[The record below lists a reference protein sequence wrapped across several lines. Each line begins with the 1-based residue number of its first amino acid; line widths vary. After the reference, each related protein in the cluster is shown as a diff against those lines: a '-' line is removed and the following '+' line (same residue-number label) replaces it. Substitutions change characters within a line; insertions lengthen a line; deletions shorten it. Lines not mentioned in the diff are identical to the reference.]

1 MQCFRAERRAAPEPA
16 RLAMCLAVKPLSIAV
31 PSGDRPG
38 PPAFSRMGLGEGL
51 QFFEDNDQI
60 TDDSGKK
67 IHASSV
73 VPVSMPDKLSELRQ
87 EIAALLPRLRRFGRT
102 LAHSREDADDLVQVA
117 IEKALTRTDQWTPG
131 TRLDSWMFRIMQ
143 NAWIDELRARE
154 RRGQTF
160 LPEEEGEHVGD
171 GAATGSQLDAILV
184 RKAVAKLSDEHR
196 TIVGL
201 VLVEGLSYQE
211 AAETLGLP
219 VGTVTSRLARAR
231 EALQELLGEWP

>member
-1 MQCFRAERRAAPEPA
+1 MPESA
-16 RLAMCLAVKPLSIAV
+16 
-31 PSGDRPG
+31 
-38 PPAFSRMGLGEGL
+38 
-51 QFFEDNDQI
+51 
-60 TDDSGKK
+60 T
-67 IHASSV
+67 
-73 VPVSMPDKLSELRQ
+73 ELRQ
-87 EIAALLPRLRRFGRT
+87 AIAALLPRLRRFGRT
-102 LAHSREDADDLVQVA
+102 LARSPEDADDLVQVA

-171 GAATGSQLDAILV
+171 GAAGSGSSSQLDAILV
-184 RKAVAKLSDEHR
+184 RKAVAKLSEEHR
-196 TIVGL
+196 SVVGL

-211 AAETLGLP
+211 AAQTLGVP

>member
-1 MQCFRAERRAAPEPA
+1 MR
-16 RLAMCLAVKPLSIAV
+16 
-31 PSGDRPG
+31 
-38 PPAFSRMGLGEGL
+38 
-51 QFFEDNDQI
+51 I
-60 TDDSGKK
+60 TIGAGKK
-67 IHASSV
+67 IRASSV
-73 VPVSMPDKLSELRQ
+73 VRVSMPENLAELRR
-87 EIAALLPRLRRFGRT
+87 EIADLLPRLRRFGRT
-102 LAHSREDADDLVQVA
+102 LARSPEDADDLVQVA
-117 IEKALTRTDQWTPG
+117 IEKALNRTDQWTPG

-171 GAATGSQLDAILV
+171 DAQSGAPLDAILV

-196 TIVGL
+196 AVVGL

-211 AAETLGLP
+211 AADTLGVP

-231 EALQELLGEWP
+231 ETLQELLGEWP